1 MAMAAADES
10 GKRWTCSRIL
20 HNCSIMNWGKLQ
32 NFIAIVRGG
41 SLERAARALS
51 VDATTVGRQLR
62 ALERDMQTTLFERSR
77 EGMIPTADG
86 RQLLSVAEDMER
98 AAAGLETRSDSNA
111 ITGVVRVSTTEGFG
125 TQFVAPRIA
134 DFAAAHPGITLD
146 LFANSGFL
154 NPSRREADVAI
165 LLAQPR
171 KGPLRTRRL
180 TDYTLGLYAPA
191 TTQDHGALPFVSYIP
206 DFLYAPELD
215 YLSEVAPT
223 RAPQLR
229 SSSIAAQAQMIAGG
243 AGVGVLPCFLADPD
257 PALVRIRP
265 EVAIRRTFWLAVH
278 QEIAAIPRVRAFV
291 DWIVGTTAETQPL
304 LRGQQ

>member
-1 MAMAAADES
+1 MD
-10 GKRWTCSRIL
+10 
-20 HNCSIMNWGKLQ
+20 WGKLQ
-32 NFIAIVRGG
+32 NFIAVVRAG

-77 EGMIPTADG
+77 EGMVPTADG
-86 RQLLSVAEDMER
+86 RQLLSVAEEMER
-98 AAAGLETRSDSNA
+98 AAAGLETRHASGSPV
-111 ITGVVRVSTTEGFG
+111 TGVVRVSTTEGFG
-125 TQFVAPRIA
+125 TRFVAPRIA
-134 DFAAAHPGITLD
+134 DFSGRYPGVTLD
-146 LFANSGFL
+146 LFASSGFL

-191 TTQDHGALPFVSYIP
+191 GADHTALPLISYIP

-215 YLSEVAPT
+215 YLSDVAPN

-257 PALVRIRP
+257 PAMVRIRP

-291 DWIVGTTAETQPL
+291 DWIVGATTEAQPL

>member
-1 MAMAAADES
+1 MD
-10 GKRWTCSRIL
+10 
-20 HNCSIMNWGKLQ
+20 WGKLQ

-41 SLERAARALS
+41 SLERAARTLS

-77 EGMIPTADG
+77 EGMVPTADG
-86 RQLLSVAEDMER
+86 RQLLRVAEDMER
-98 AAAGLETRSDSNA
+98 AAAGLEARKDSDA

-171 KGPLRTRRL
+171 KGPLKTRRL
-180 TDYTLGLYAPA
+180 TDYGLGLYAPA
-191 TTQDHGALPFVSYIP
+191 AVGDHRALPFVSYIP
-206 DFLYAPELD
+206 DFIYAPELD
-215 YLSEVAPT
+215 YLSEVAPN

-265 EVAIRRTFWLAVH
+265 EIAIRRTFWLAVH
-278 QEIAAIPRVRAFV
+278 QEIATIPRVRAFV
-291 DWIVGTTAETQPL
+291 DWIVYATSEAQSL

>member
-1 MAMAAADES
+1 MD
-10 GKRWTCSRIL
+10 
-20 HNCSIMNWGKLQ
+20 WGKLQ

-51 VDATTVGRQLR
+51 IDATTVGRQLR

-86 RQLLSVAEDMER
+86 RELLRVAEDMER
-98 AAAGLETRSDSNA
+98 AAAGLETQRSSDAA

-125 TQFVAPRIA
+125 TQFVAPRIVE
-134 DFAAAHPGITLD
+134 FAVAHPGITLD

-191 TTQDHGALPFVSYIP
+191 GVEDHLALPFVSYIP

-215 YLSEVAPT
+215 YLLEVAPN

-265 EVAIRRTFWLAVH
+265 EVALRRTFWLAVH
-278 QEIAAIPRVRAFV
+278 QEIATIPRVRAFV
-291 DWIVGTTAETQPL
+291 DWIVAATANAQPL

>member
-1 MAMAAADES
+1 MTGGATTR
-10 GKRWTCSRIL
+10 KRWTCSSNL
-20 HNCSIMNWGKLQ
+20 HNCSLMDWGKLQ
-32 NFIAIVRGG
+32 IFISIVRGG

-62 ALERDMQTTLFERSR
+62 ALERDMQTTLLERSR
-77 EGMIPTADG
+77 EGMVPTADG
-86 RQLLSVAEDMER
+86 RQLLAVAEDMER
-98 AAAGLETRSDSNA
+98 AAAGLETARSDGA
-111 ITGVVRVSTTEGFG
+111 PITGVVRVSTTEGFG

-134 DFAAAHPGITLD
+134 QFAAAHPGITLD

-191 TTQDHGALPFVSYIP
+191 GADDDGTLPFVSYIP

-215 YLSEVAPT
+215 YLSEVAPN
-223 RAPQLR
+223 RAPRLR

-243 AGVGVLPCFLADPD
+243 AGIGVLPCFLADPD
-257 PALVRIRP
+257 PALTRIRP
-265 EVAIRRTFWLAVH
+265 QVAIRRTFWLAVH

-291 DWIVGTTAETQPL
+291 DWIVGATAEAQPL

>member
-1 MAMAAADES
+1 MD
-10 GKRWTCSRIL
+10 
-20 HNCSIMNWGKLQ
+20 WGKLQ
-32 NFIAIVRGG
+32 IFISIVRNG
-41 SLERAARALS
+41 SLERAARTLS

-77 EGMIPTADG
+77 EGMVPTADG
-86 RQLLSVAEDMER
+86 RQLLAVAEDMER
-98 AAAGLETRSDSNA
+98 AAAGLETRRGDSDA

-134 DFAAAHPGITLD
+134 DFVAAYPGITLD

-191 TTQDHGALPFVSYIP
+191 GSEDHTALPFVSYIP

-215 YLSEVAPT
+215 YLSEVAPN

-257 PALVRIRP
+257 PALVRVRP

-278 QEIAAIPRVRAFV
+278 QEIATIPRVRAFV
-291 DWIVGTTAETQPL
+291 DWIVAATSEAQPL

>member
-1 MAMAAADES
+1 
-10 GKRWTCSRIL
+10 
-20 HNCSIMNWGKLQ
+20 
-32 NFIAIVRGG
+32 
-41 SLERAARALS
+41 
-51 VDATTVGRQLR
+51 
-62 ALERDMQTTLFERSR
+62 MQTTLFERSR
-77 EGMIPTADG
+77 EGMVPTADG
-86 RQLLSVAEDMER
+86 RQLLRVAEDMER
-98 AAAGLETRSDSNA
+98 AAAGLETRQGTNDA

-134 DFAAAHPGITLD
+134 DFVAAYPGITLD

-191 TTQDHGALPFVSYIP
+191 GSESHDALPFVSYIP

-215 YLSEVAPT
+215 YLSEVAPN

-291 DWIVGTTAETQPL
+291 DWIVGATTEAQPL